1 MSGPSRRPIQVLDDD
16 AVAALLPVRDPRAHK
31 GDNGRVLLVAGSL
44 DFTGAGLLAS
54 HAAGRAGAGLV
65 TLAVPRSLQPVVA
78 GRFVEVITHGLPERE
93 PFEVD
98 PEAAAAEVA
107 GLAHDA
113 LVLGPGLRRSD
124 ANDAF
129 VNAVLAGA
137 GAGAAAGGD
146 TPAARGAAG
155 ARGTARRG
163 DAAARG
169 GASGREPAPVL
180 VDAEAL
186 NALSRTPGWHERVRR
201 RCVLTPHPGEFRRLR
216 PEAEGDLSGDDEA
229 RERAARDAA
238 EEWGQVVLLKGA
250 RTVIAGPD
258 GEAARLPFEN
268 PAMGT
273 GGTGD
278 VLSGIIGALLGQRLD
293 AYAAACLGAYLHGAA
308 GEVIRER
315 LGDSGLLASDL
326 PAEVAHARHRLAKL
340 RDRRAGTGRR
350 VGFAMRGGGA

>member
-1 MSGPSRRPIQVLDDD
+1 MSASSRRPIQVLDDD

-31 GDNGRVLLVAGSL
+31 GDNGRILLVAGSL
-44 DFTGAGLLAS
+44 DFAGAGLLSS

-93 PFEVD
+93 PYEVD
-98 PEAAAAEVA
+98 PEAAAAEVR

-129 VNAVLAGA
+129 VNAVLTGDGRQAGDVTPSS
-137 GAGAAAGGD
+137 GAAAS
-146 TPAARGAAG
+146 RG
-155 ARGTARRG
+155 GTATA
-163 DAAARG
+163 DD
-169 GASGREPAPVL
+169 PAPVL

-216 PEAEGDLSGDDEA
+216 PDVEGDLSGDDDA

-250 RTVIAGPD
+250 RTVIASPD
-258 GEAARLPFEN
+258 GQAARLPFEN
-268 PAMGT
+268 PALGT

-278 VLSGIIGALLGQRLD
+278 VLSGVIGALLAQRLEP
-293 AYAAACLGAYLHGAA
+293 YAAARLGAYLHGAA
-308 GEVIRER
+308 GEVVRER

-326 PAEVAHARHRLAKL
+326 PGEIAHARHRLSKL
-340 RDRRAGTGRR
+340 RDRRSGSEHR